1 MTQARTEPRR
11 AVGRAEI
18 MRLAAVLLL
27 VVAAPTVGDI
37 GSCGE
42 APSDLDA
49 AAFFREKAAVDCAR
63 CEECGFTT
71 AACTRACDPTQ
82 PLPTFPEGCYPIT
95 HDGEVCLRALEAA
108 SCDTYASFVAD
119 QGSTISTECNFCP
132 PEAKP

>member
-1 MTQARTEPRR
+1 MTQAR
-11 AVGRAEI
+11 VIGRVEI
-18 MRLAAVLLL
+18 LRLAVMLVL

-42 APSDLDA
+42 APADLDA

-63 CEECGFTT
+63 CQACGFST
-71 AACTRACDPTQ
+71 AACTRACDPMQ
-82 PLPTFPEGCYPIT
+82 PVQSFPEGCYPIV

-108 SCDTYASFVAD
+108 SCETYASFVAD